1 MRNPTLTRVTLNTV
15 EHCRIAAK
23 QFVLAYRL
31 GSQRVIGKLDGA
43 LAKTVVSPRVAGLT
57 TWVAKGVDQVA
68 ERSTQAIDFSAHT
81 AAAQVSKAAKL
92 AKGVDNEMLANGLQT
107 ASRLSLPT
115 ALALL
120 AVAGKAVTGAD
131 NLVKAVQ
138 PVKPAKRAV
147 RPARPAVKAAVKP
160 AAKRVSKPTT
170 KPVTKA
176 VTKVVA
182 KAAPK
187 EAAKAAAKP
196 VRPAAKPASVTPA
209 AAA

>member
-43 LAKTVVSPRVAGLT
+43 LANTAVSPRIAGLT
-57 TWVAKGVDQVA
+57 GWVAKGVEQVA
-68 ERSTQAIDFSAHT
+68 ERSTQAIDFGAHT

-92 AKGVDNEMLANGLQT
+92 VKGVDNEMLANGLQT

-120 AVAGKAVTGAD
+120 AVAGKAVAGAD
-131 NLVKAVQ
+131 SLVKAVQ
-138 PVKPAKRAV
+138 PAKRAV
-147 RPARPAVKAAVKP
+147 RPTRPAVKAAVKP
-160 AAKRVSKPTT
+160 AAKP
-170 KPVTKA
+170 
-176 VTKVVA
+176 
-182 KAAPK
+182 
-187 EAAKAAAKP
+187 AAKAAAKP
-196 VRPAAKPASVTPA
+196 VKVAAKPASKPAVKAKPVRPVAKKVA
-209 AAA
+209 AAAVEAVAA

>member
-43 LAKTVVSPRVAGLT
+43 LANTAVSPRITGLT
-57 TWVAKGVDQVA
+57 GWVAKGVEQVA
-68 ERSTQAIDFSAHT
+68 ERSAQAIDFGAHT

-120 AVAGKAVTGAD
+120 AVAGKAAAGAD
-131 NLVKAVQ
+131 SLVKAVQ
-138 PVKPAKRAV
+138 PVKPAKRKV
-147 RPARPAVKAAVKP
+147 RPTRPAVKAAVKP
-160 AAKRVSKPTT
+160 ATSSAAKP
-170 KPVTKA
+170 P
-176 VTKVVA
+176 
-182 KAAPK
+182 
-187 EAAKAAAKP
+187 KAAAKP
-196 VRPAAKPASVTPA
+196 VSKPLVKAKPVRAAAKKVATAVESVA
-209 AAA
+209 A

>member
-43 LAKTVVSPRVAGLT
+43 LANTAVSPRITGLT
-57 TWVAKGVDQVA
+57 GWVAKGVEQVA
-68 ERSTQAIDFSAHT
+68 ERSTQAIDFGAHT

-92 AKGVDNEMLANGLQT
+92 VKGVDNEMLANGLQT

-120 AVAGKAVTGAD
+120 AVAGKAAAGAD
-131 NLVKAVQ
+131 SLVKAVQ
-138 PVKPAKRAV
+138 PAQKRAKPAKRAV
-147 RPARPAVKAAVKP
+147 RPTRPAVKAAVKP
-160 AAKRVSKPTT
+160 AAKPVAKP
-170 KPVTKA
+170 
-176 VTKVVA
+176 A
-182 KAAPK
+182 KAA
-187 EAAKAAAKP
+187 AKPAVKAKP
-196 VRPAAKPASVTPA
+196 VRPAAKKVVA
-209 AAA
+209 AAVEAVAA

>member
-43 LAKTVVSPRVAGLT
+43 LANTAVSPRITGLT
-57 TWVAKGVDQVA
+57 GWVAKGVEQVA
-68 ERSTQAIDFSAHT
+68 ERSTQAIDFGAHT

-92 AKGVDNEMLANGLQT
+92 VKGVDNEMLANGLQT

-120 AVAGKAVTGAD
+120 AVAGKAAAGAD
-131 NLVKAVQ
+131 SLVKAVQ
-138 PVKPAKRAV
+138 PTKKLAKRAV
-147 RPARPAVKAAVKP
+147 RPTRPAVKAAVKRAARKP
-160 AAKRVSKPTT
+160 AVKAVKAMKPVVAAK
-170 KPVTKA
+170 
-176 VTKVVA
+176 
-182 KAAPK
+182 
-187 EAAKAAAKP
+187 AKP
-196 VRPAAKPASVTPA
+196 VRVAAKKVAVTTEPA
-209 AAA
+209 AA

>member
-43 LAKTVVSPRVAGLT
+43 LANTAVSPRITGLT
-57 TWVAKGVDQVA
+57 GWVAKGVEQVA
-68 ERSTQAIDFSAHT
+68 ERSTQAIDFGAHT
-81 AAAQVSKAAKL
+81 AAAQLSKAAKL
-92 AKGVDNEMLANGLQT
+92 VKGVDNEMLANGLQT

-120 AVAGKAVTGAD
+120 AVAGKAAAGAD
-131 NLVKAVQ
+131 SLVKAVQ
-138 PVKPAKRAV
+138 PTKKPAKRAV
-147 RPARPAVKAAVKP
+147 RPTRPAVKAAVKP
-160 AAKRVSKPTT
+160 AAKPVA
-170 KPVTKA
+170 KPV
-176 VTKVVA
+176 
-182 KAAPK
+182 KAA
-187 EAAKAAAKP
+187 AKPAVKAKP
-196 VRPAAKPASVTPA
+196 VRPAAKKVVAAAVEA

>member
-43 LAKTVVSPRVAGLT
+43 LAKTAVSPRVAGLT
-57 TWVAKGVDQVA
+57 GWVAKGVEQVA
-68 ERSTQAIDFSAHT
+68 ERSTQAIDFGAHT

-92 AKGVDNEMLANGLQT
+92 VKGVDNEMLVSGLQT

-120 AVAGKAVTGAD
+120 AVAGKAVAGAD
-131 NLVKAVQ
+131 SLVKAVQ
-138 PVKPAKRAV
+138 PAQKRAKPAKRAV
-147 RPARPAVKAAVKP
+147 RPTRPAVKAAVKP
-160 AAKRVSKPTT
+160 AAKPVAKP
-170 KPVTKA
+170 
-176 VTKVVA
+176 A
-182 KAAPK
+182 KAA
-187 EAAKAAAKP
+187 AKPAVKAKP
-196 VRPAAKPASVTPA
+196 VRPAAKKVVA
-209 AAA
+209 AAVEAVAA

>member
-43 LAKTVVSPRVAGLT
+43 LANTAVSPRIASLT
-57 TWVAKGVDQVA
+57 GWVAKGVEQVA
-68 ERSTQAIDFSAHT
+68 ERSSQAIDFGAHT
-81 AAAQVSKAAKL
+81 AAAQLSKAAKL
-92 AKGVDNEMLANGLQT
+92 AKGVDNELLANGLQT

-120 AVAGKAVTGAD
+120 AVAGKAAAGAD

-138 PVKPAKRAV
+138 PPKKAAKRAV
-147 RPARPAVKAAVKP
+147 RPARPAVKAALKP
-160 AAKRVSKPTT
+160 AAK
-170 KPVTKA
+170 PV
-176 VTKVVA
+176 
-182 KAAPK
+182 
-187 EAAKAAAKP
+187 KAAAKP
-196 VRPAAKPASVTPA
+196 ASKPAVKAKPARPAAKKVAPA
-209 AAA
+209 AAVEAVAA